1 MFVPKMIYVVWP
13 PDALEGHVNAIV
25 PAGKTRV
32 SVVQAG
38 SGTSGQTSYKVQMK
52 PSVVE
57 SARLKGMHKTRQF
70 HSIF

>member
-32 SVVQAG
+32 VSVVQAG
-38 SGTSGQTSYKVQMK
+38 SGTSGQSSK

-57 SARLKGMHKTRQF
+57 SARLAGKGMHKTRQF